1 MSRSGRKPVPI
12 PEKVKVDIH
21 GNAVKVTGP
30 LGELNAIF
38 PAEVPVSI
46 DNNIIHVGSPAPT
59 RQNRG
64 FMGLTRALL
73 NNMVRG
79 VTKGYEKK
87 LEINGVGYKC
97 EQKGETLVFALGYS
111 HPIEFTLPK
120 GVKAK
125 VEKQTQITIT
135 GADRQAVGQVAAQ
148 IRSFKKPEPYKGKGV
163 KYATETIRRKVGK
176 AGVK

>member
-1 MSRSGRKPVPI
+1 MSRIGRKPVPI
-12 PEKVKVDIH
+12 PDKVKVDIH
-21 GNAVKVTGP
+21 GNAVKVVGP

-46 DNNIIHVGSPAPT
+46 EKNVIHVGSPTPT

-64 FMGLTRALL
+64 YMGLTRALL

-79 VTKGYEKK
+79 VTKGYERK

-97 EQKGETLVFALGYS
+97 EQKGESLVFALGYS
-111 HPIEFTLPK
+111 HPIEFKLPK

-125 VEKQTQITIT
+125 VEKQTQITISGT
-135 GADRQAVGQVAAQ
+135 DRQAVGQVAAQ
-148 IRSFKKPEPYKGKGV
+148 IRSFRKPEPYKGKGV
-163 KYATETIRRKVGK
+163 KYADETIRRKVGK

>member
-1 MSRSGRKPVPI
+1 MSRIGRKPVPI

-21 GNAVKVTGP
+21 GNSVTVAGP
-30 LGELNAIF
+30 LGSLNAIF
-38 PAEVPVSI
+38 PAEVPVSV
-46 DNNIIHVGSPAPT
+46 DKGTIHVASPKPT

-64 FMGLTRALL
+64 YMGLTRALL

-87 LEINGVGYKC
+87 LEINGVGSKC
-97 EQKGETLVFALGYS
+97 EQKGDTLVFALGYS
-111 HPIEFTLPK
+111 HPIEFVLPK

-148 IRSFKKPEPYKGKGV
+148 IRSFRKPEPYKGKGV
-163 KYATETIRRKVGK
+163 KYADETIRRKVGK

>member
-1 MSRSGRKPVPI
+1 
-12 PEKVKVDIH
+12 
-21 GNAVKVTGP
+21 

-38 PAEVPVSI
+38 PVEVPVSL
-46 DNNIIHVGSPAPT
+46 DKGVIHVGSPKAT

-64 FMGLTRALL
+64 YMGLTRALL
-73 NNMVRG
+73 ANMVRG

-97 EQKGETLVFALGYS
+97 EQKGDTLVFALGYS
-111 HPIEFTLPK
+111 HPIEFALPK

-125 VEKQTQITIT
+125 IEKQTQITLT

-148 IRSFKKPEPYKGKGV
+148 IRGFRKPEPYKGKGV
-163 KYATETIRRKVGK
+163 KYADETIRRKVGRQ
-176 AGVK
+176 A

>member
-1 MSRSGRKPVPI
+1 MSRIGRKPIAI
-12 PEKVKVDIH
+12 PDKVKVDIH

-38 PAEVPVSI
+38 PAEVPVAI
-46 DNNIIHVGSPAPT
+46 EKNIIHVSAPKLN

-64 FMGLTRALL
+64 YQGLVRALL
-73 NNMVRG
+73 SNMVRG

-97 EQKGETLVFALGYS
+97 EQKGEVLVLALGYS

-135 GADRQAVGQVAAQ
+135 GIDRQAVGQAAAQ
-148 IRSFKKPEPYKGKGV
+148 IRAFKKPEPYKAKGV
-163 KYATETIRRKVGK
+163 KYGDEVVRRKVGK

>member
-1 MSRSGRKPVPI
+1 MSRIGRKPIPI
-12 PEKVKVDIH
+12 PEKVKVDIR
-21 GNAVKVTGP
+21 GNAVKVAGP

-38 PAEVPVSI
+38 PAEVPVTI
-46 DNNIIHVGSPAPT
+46 DKNIIHVGSPKET

-64 FMGLTRALL
+64 YMGLTRALL
-73 NNMVRG
+73 SNMVRG

-97 EQKGETLVFALGYS
+97 ELKGETLVFALGYS
-111 HPIEFTLPK
+111 HPVEFTLPK

-125 VEKQTQITIT
+125 IEKQTQITISGT
-135 GADRQAVGQVAAQ
+135 DRQAVGQVAAQ
-148 IRSFKKPEPYKGKGV
+148 IRSFRKPEPYKGKGV
-163 KYATETIRRKVGK
+163 KYAEETIRRKVGK

>member
-1 MSRSGRKPVPI
+1 MSRIGRKPVAI
-12 PEKVKVDIH
+12 PDKVKVDIH
-21 GNAVKVTGP
+21 GNSVKVTGP

-38 PAEVPVSI
+38 PAEVPVAI
-46 DNNIIHVGSPAPT
+46 EKNIIHVSAPKLN

-64 FMGLTRALL
+64 YQGLVRALL
-73 NNMVRG
+73 ANMVRG

-125 VEKQTQITIT
+125 IEKQTQITIT
-135 GADRQAVGQVAAQ
+135 GIDRQAVGQAAAQ
-148 IRSFKKPEPYKGKGV
+148 IRAFKKPEPYKAKGV
-163 KYATETIRRKVGK
+163 KYADETIRRKVGK